1 VALLVHRAVLKVS
14 TCQTLIH
21 HSHRDSVP
29 LHVLG
34 QRSTYLV
41 LVSEIKKAMAGVS
54 IKHLGR
60 LTRARSRRAPSEL
73 WPESCNPNPGPI
85 SPGAIKQTKP
95 RQLKLC
101 TRNPASVRSF

>member
-1 VALLVHRAVLKVS
+1 MTEALLVRRAVLKVS

-41 LVSEIKKAMAGVS
+41 LVSEIEKAMAGVS

-60 LTRARSRRAPSEL
+60 LTRARNRRALPEL
-73 WPESCNPNPGPI
+73 WPSHVNQSRDQFPQVLSN
-85 SPGAIKQTKP
+85 
-95 RQLKLC
+95 KL
-101 TRNPASVRSF
+101 SHDG